1 MSTRAQGA
9 SREASDE
16 GLVARAVWV
25 LGVSVMVGVVVV
37 GGLAAAALRV
47 AVRAAA

>member
-1 MSTRAQGA
+1 MSTRAHGEPRP
-9 SREASDE
+9 SLIE
-16 GLVARAVWV
+16 RALWV

-37 GGLAAAALRV
+37 GGLAAAAA

>member
-1 MSTRAQGA
+1 MSTSAQGA
-9 SREASDE
+9 SPEASDE
-16 GLVARAVWV
+16 GLVARALWV

-37 GGLAAAALRV
+37 GGLAAAAA